1 MYTTLLFLHSI
12 LRWVL
17 LLAMLYTIYRGYLGW
32 FGKTSY
38 TKSDTNARLITV
50 ITAHIQ
56 LIIGVLLYFIS
67 PITRYFMSNFSE
79 AVKISDFRFAA
90 MEHTLLMLIAVVLIT
105 VGGVV
110 SRKKLTDKGKFKTM
124 AIWFS
129 IALFI
134 IIISIPWQL
143 SPFGV
148 ERPLLR
154 GF

>member
-1 MYTTLLFLHSI
+1 MYNTLLFIHSI

-17 LLAMLYTIYRGYLGW
+17 LLALLYTIYRGYVGW
-32 FGKTSY
+32 FSKTTF
-38 TKSDTNARLITV
+38 TKSDKNSRLITV
-50 ITAHIQ
+50 ITAHVQ
-56 LIIGVLLYFIS
+56 LIVGLVLYFIS
-67 PITRYFMSNFSE
+67 PITRFFMGNFSD
-79 AVKISDFRFAA
+79 AVKIAEIRFAA
-90 MEHTLLMLIAVVLIT
+90 MEHTLLMLIAIALIIIGAVASKKKTTDLARFRT
-105 VGGVV
+105 V
-110 SRKKLTDKGKFKTM
+110 

-148 ERPLLR
+148 EKPLFR

>member
-17 LLAMLYTIYRGYLGW
+17 LLAMLYTIYRGYVGW
-32 FGKTSY
+32 FGKAAY
-38 TKSDTNARLITV
+38 TKSDTNARLLTV
-50 ITAHIQ
+50 ITAHLQ

-79 AVKISDFRFAA
+79 AVKISDIRFSA
-90 MEHTLLMLIAVVLIT
+90 MEHTLMMLIAVVLIT
-105 VGGVV
+105 VGGVMA
-110 SRKKLTDKGKFKTM
+110 KKRLTDQGKFKAM

>member
-1 MYTTLLFLHSI
+1 MYTILLFIHSI

-17 LLAMLYTIYRGYLGW
+17 LLALLYTIYRGYVGW
-32 FGKTSY
+32 FSKATF
-38 TKSDTNARLITV
+38 TKSDANSRLVTV

-56 LIIGVLLYFIS
+56 LIVGLLLYFIS
-67 PITRYFMSNFSE
+67 PITRFFISNFSD
-79 AVKISDFRFAA
+79 AVKISEIRFAA
-90 MEHTLLMLIAVVLIT
+90 MEHTLLMLIAIALIT
-105 VGGVV
+105 IGSVA
-110 SRKKLTDKGKFKTM
+110 SRKKTTDTTRFRTI

-129 IALFI
+129 IALLI

-148 ERPLLR
+148 EKPLFR

>member
-1 MYTTLLFLHSI
+1 MYTTLLFIHSI

-17 LLAMLYTIYRGYLGW
+17 ILALLYTIYRAYAGW
-32 FGKTSY
+32 FNKASF
-38 TKSDTNARLITV
+38 KNSDANWRLITV

-56 LIIGVLLYFIS
+56 LIVGLLLYIIS
-67 PITRYFMSNFSE
+67 PITRYFINNFSD
-79 AVKISDFRFAA
+79 AVKITGVRFAA
-90 MEHTLLMLIAVVLIT
+90 MEHTLLMLIAIALIT
-105 VGGVV
+105 IGSVA
-110 SRKKLTDKGKFKTM
+110 SRKKTTDKARFKTI

-134 IIISIPWQL
+134 IIFSIPWAL

-148 ERPLLR
+148 EKPLLR

>member
-1 MYTTLLFLHSI
+1 MYTTLLFMHSS

-17 LLAMLYTIYRGYLGW
+17 LLAMLYTIYRGYVGW
-32 FGKTSY
+32 FGKSTY
-38 TKSDTNARLITV
+38 TRSETNSRLLTV
-50 ITAHIQ
+50 ITAHVQ
-56 LIIGVLLYFIS
+56 LIIGLLLYFAS
-67 PITRYFMSNFSE
+67 PITRYFLSNFSE
-79 AVKISDFRFAA
+79 AVKISDIRFAA

-110 SRKKLTDKGKFKTM
+110 AKKKMTHQGKFKAV

-134 IIISIPWQL
+134 VIISIPWPL

-148 ERPLLR
+148 ERPLFR